1 VALTLAENYRDVV
14 SKHFTESYGR
24 HNPDLTKDG
33 KSVFTVGET
42 ELPRISVKEALNA
55 DDAAVLMPKI
65 ITGVMREAAE
75 PVYVASQFFSTIRVQ
90 NGTSIEFPSVGLIQA
105 HFVDEAQPYK
115 AETLEFQRHRATFEV
130 KVRKVGL
137 LVKLTD
143 EMIQDAEWDV
153 IGMHLRYAG
162 RAMAR
167 FKEEWLFKEL
177 YKHSHVFMD
186 NASSDPN
193 LHTTG
198 LGPDGQPNNTLSVFD
213 FIDLFAGLMY
223 NGFVPT
229 TLLIHPLVWAVF
241 AKNDIL
247 GSLAQNVV
255 FPGQNVAYPV
265 KDIELGPQSIQSRLP
280 FSFEIILTPF
290 APIDRVNRTFDMFL
304 LDRDNVG
311 AILVREDM
319 STDEF
324 KDPIHDMTS
333 FRVKERYSPG
343 IYNEGRGIVQIRSV
357 ALTPSYNRPLLV
369 KTA

>member
-1 VALTLAENYRDVV
+1 MATEMTLGKNYADVV
-14 SKHFTESYGR
+14 KKHFSESLQRASTEGFEEWLR
-24 HNPDLTKDG
+24 NEA
-33 KSVFTVGET
+33 GEAI
-42 ELPRISVKEALNA
+42 PRITVKEALNSA
-55 DDAAVLMPKI
+55 DSAVLVPRIM
-65 ITGVMREAAE
+65 TGVMREAAE
-75 PVYVASQFFSTIRVQ
+75 PVYVASQFFTTIRVQ
-90 NGTSIEFPSVGLIQA
+90 NGNSIEFPSVGLIQA
-105 HFVDEAQPYK
+105 HFVDEGQPYK
-115 AETLEFQRHRATFEV
+115 EQALEFQRHRSTFEL

-137 LVKLTD
+137 AVKISD
-143 EMIQDAEWDV
+143 EMITDSEWDV
-153 IGMHLRYAG
+153 IGLHLRHAG

-186 NASSDPN
+186 NNQSDPTQ
-193 LHTTG
+193 HTTG

-311 AILVREDM
+311 AILIREDLQ
-319 STDEF
+319 TDEF
-324 KDPIHDMTS
+324 KNPMLDITS
-333 FRVKERYSPG
+333 FRVKERYAPG
-343 IYNEGRGIVQIRSV
+343 VFNEGRGVVQIRAVS
-357 ALTPSYNRPLLV
+357 LTPSYNRPLTV
-369 KTA
+369 HSV

>member
-1 VALTLAENYRDVV
+1 MAKTVVENYADVV
-14 SKHFTESYGR
+14 KKHFDESYQRENGGFQLTEDGQMGR
-24 HNPDLTKDG
+24 L
-33 KSVFTVGET
+33 SVQ
-42 ELPRISVKEALNA
+42 EALNSGDSA
-55 DDAAVLMPKI
+55 ILLPKI
-65 ITGVMREAAE
+65 ITGVIREAAE
-75 PVYVASQFFSTIRVQ
+75 PMYVASQFFTEIRVQ
-90 NGTSIEFPSVGLIQA
+90 NGTSLQFPSVGVLRA
-105 HFVDEAQPYK
+105 YFVDEAQPFK
-115 AETLEFQRHRATFEV
+115 EETLEFQLHRSTFEV

-137 LVKLTD
+137 VIKVTE
-143 EMIQDAEWDV
+143 EMIQDSEWDV
-153 IGMHLRYAG
+153 IGMHLRHAG

-177 YKHSHVFMD
+177 YRHSHIMFD
-186 NASSDPN
+186 NTSTDSTQ
-193 LHTTG
+193 HTTG
-198 LGPDGQPNNTLSVFD
+198 LGADGNANNTLSVFD

-223 NGFVPT
+223 NGYTPT

-247 GSLAQNVV
+247 GSLGQNIV

-319 STDEF
+319 TVDQFDNPER
-324 KDPIHDMTS
+324 DIRAI
-333 FRVKERYSPG
+333 RVKERYAPG

-357 ALTPSYNRPLLV
+357 SLTPSYNRPLV
-369 KTA
+369 VTTV

>member
-1 VALTLAENYRDVV
+1 VALTLANDYMKVV
-14 SKHFTESYGR
+14 DKHFKESYKRVNEGFA
-24 HNPDLTKDG
+24 DELTND
-33 KSVFTVGET
+33 SGEA
-42 ELPRISVKEALNA
+42 LPRITIKEALNSGDSA
-55 DDAAVLMPKI
+55 LLMPKI

-75 PVYVASQFFSTIRVQ
+75 PVYVASQFFSTIRVTQ
-90 NGTSIEFPSVGLIQA
+90 GTSIEFPSVGLLRA
-105 HFVDEAQPYK
+105 YFVDEAQPYK
-115 AETLEFQRHRATFEV
+115 QETLEFQRHRSTFEV

-137 LVKLTD
+137 MVKLTD
-143 EMIQDAEWDV
+143 EMIQDSEWDV

-186 NASSDPN
+186 NAASDPN

-223 NGFVPT
+223 NGYVPT

-324 KDPIHDMTS
+324 KEPMRDMTS

-357 ALTPSYNRPLLV
+357 SLTPSYNRPLVV
-369 KTA
+369 KSI

>member
-14 SKHFTESYGR
+14 SKHFSESYGR
-24 HNPDLTKDG
+24 HNR
-33 KSVFTVGET
+33 T
-42 ELPRISVKEALNA
+42 EAAFEDANRTEIPRITIKEALNSA
-55 DDAAVLMPKI
+55 DSSILMPKI
-65 ITGVMREAAE
+65 ITGIMREAAE
-75 PVYVASQFFSTIRVQ
+75 PVYVASQFFAVIRVQ
-90 NGTSIEFPSVGLIQA
+90 NGSSIEFPSVGLIQA

-115 AETLEFQRHRATFEV
+115 AESLEFQRHRGTFEV

-137 LVKLTD
+137 LISITA
-143 EMIQDAEWDV
+143 EMIEDSEWDV
-153 IGMHLRYAG
+153 VGLHLRYAG

-167 FKEEWLFKEL
+167 FKEEWLFGEL
-177 YKHSHVFMD
+177 YKHSHIFMD
-186 NASSDPN
+186 NGDSDPN

-229 TLLIHPLVWAVF
+229 TLLLHPLVWAVF

-265 KDIELGPQSIQSRLP
+265 KDIALGPESIQSRLP

-290 APIDRVNRTFDMFL
+290 APIDRLNRTFDMFL

-324 KDPIHDMTS
+324 KDPIHDIS
-333 FRVKERYSPG
+333 NFRVKERYSPG
-343 IYNEGRGIVQIRSV
+343 IYNEGRGIVQIRKVS
-357 ALTPSYNRPLLV
+357 LTPSYNRPLLV
-369 KTA
+369 KTTT